1 MQQDDGSYVLNT
13 REELSGTT
21 GQTANV
27 TLKDFSEQGYSEG
40 QYAALTIAGDGST
53 VVKVRYEKTD
63 LHTATF
69 YTKDEA
75 GKDVVIGKAYYYLG
89 KTIEVPQSVYNYK
102 PGFVPV
108 WETGTSFTGTAE
120 YTEIWVSDWLE
131 GEGTPYK
138 VEHWVQNAD
147 DPDEYE
153 LVQTDNKTGT
163 TNGPVEVTLMEYDP
177 AQFKEGTYD
186 TSLTIDGAGTTV
198 VEVKYDRCVYT
209 LTYDLNAGDDTTA
222 QFVDP
227 EQGEVEMRFGQ
238 TITLLTSADVQREG
252 HALTGWTTDAAGA
265 TEFTGTTMP
274 ADDLTLYAVWEEGV
288 PYKVI
293 NILQAAHITGT
304 EYSQESGTNISYGY
318 EDRDYYDEVVENR
331 VAPTT
336 GQQEIAATERDHY
349 VTPES
354 QSVNILADGTT
365 VVTFEYA

>member
-1 MQQDDGSYVLNT
+1 M
-13 REELSGTT
+13 
-21 GQTANV
+21 
-27 TLKDFSEQGYSEG
+27 
-40 QYAALTIAGDGST
+40 
-53 VVKVRYEKTD
+53 RYEKTD

-75 GKDVVIGKAYYYLG
+75 GEGVVIGKSYYYEND
-89 KTIEVPQSVYNYK
+89 TINVPDSVYNYK
-102 PGFVPV
+102 LGFVPV
-108 WETGTSFTGTAE
+108 WETGTSFTGTDKD
-120 YTEIWVSDWLE
+120 TEIWVSDWLE

-163 TNGPVEVTLMEYDP
+163 TNGPVDVTLMEYNENELMP
-177 AQFKEGTYD
+177 GEYEEG
-186 TSLTIDGAGTTV
+186 LTIAGDGTTV
-198 VEVKYDRCVYT
+198 VEVKYDRCEYT
-209 LTYDLNAGDDTTA
+209 LTYDLNAEGDESAEFADGSTTPKTET
-222 QFVDP
+222 VL
-227 EQGEVEMRFGQ
+227 FGA
-238 TITLLTSADVQREG
+238 TLDLLGSGDVLRTNY
-252 HALTGWTTDAAGA
+252 ALTGWTTDAAGA
-265 TEFTGTTMP
+265 NKFTGTTMP